1 MSVPL
6 STIYSWFETGDFPT
20 QQQFQETF
28 SSFFHKEENISME
41 SIEGLQQEFEKF
53 TTAEAINNHIDDAEA
68 HIEHLA
74 RRDAENLDPESVQQ
88 WKDKFGINEIATV
101 DSDPES
107 DDGNVYTKE
116 QIGQFF
122 STVNERVDGVA
133 RPYKIY
139 RALLQ
144 FTMGTF
150 DPNFIVLENEI
161 GEIVWTRLST
171 GQYQGVLAG
180 AFPRLLTFINSK
192 IQQTVE
198 DFPILCN
205 AQVGTNS
212 TVNLSVF
219 QANATSSMTELSGNV
234 GILEIL
240 VYNDPLVEP

>member
-1 MSVPL
+1 MSTPIN
-6 STIYSWFETGDFPT
+6 TIFSWFETGDFPT
-20 QQQFQETF
+20 QQQFQATF
-28 SSFFHKEENISME
+28 SSFFHKEEPIPME
-41 SIEGLQQEFEKF
+41 NIEGLQEEFEKF
-53 TTAEAINNHIDDAEA
+53 PTSETIDNHMDDAEA

-101 DSDPES
+101 DSGPES

-122 STVNERVDGVA
+122 STVNERVDGIA

-144 FTMGTF
+144 FVTGTF

-180 AFPRLLTFINSK
+180 AFPRTLTFIDCK

-198 DFPILCN
+198 DYPILCN
-205 AQVGTNS
+205 AQVGAG
-212 TVNLSVF
+212 TVNLAVF
-219 QANATSSMTELSGNV
+219 QGNSEGTMTELSGIV
-234 GILEIL
+234 GVLEIL